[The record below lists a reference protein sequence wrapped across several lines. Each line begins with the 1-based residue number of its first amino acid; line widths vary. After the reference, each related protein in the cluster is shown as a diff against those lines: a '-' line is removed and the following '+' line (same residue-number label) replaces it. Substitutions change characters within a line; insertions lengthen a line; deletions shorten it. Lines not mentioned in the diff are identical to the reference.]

1 MRTPSISCSYVQP
14 SIIPSNLPSLF
25 SCFVFQTLC
34 LTVLISIFHVG
45 WTGQYQSLKCFSW
58 KLCFLWWNYLILLDA
73 SFWSL
78 KKRRELDVSHWKW
91 INLNL
96 LLLLHFVLNLFVRFI
111 IIIQSEVVINLYL
124 NFSALMFTNE
134 LSEIAFLLA
143 ESGFLLKKTEVSAKK
158 IKHIKVCREEWRN
171 SIILPIWCCWCHSV
185 HLCSFILPIC

>member
-1 MRTPSISCSYVQP
+1 MLHF
-14 SIIPSNLPSLF
+14 N
-25 SCFVFQTLC
+25 
-34 LTVLISIFHVG
+34 H
-45 WTGQYQSLKCFSW
+45 W
-58 KLCFLWWNYLILLDA
+58 
-73 SFWSL
+73 

-143 ESGFLLKKTEVSAKK
+143 ESGFLLKKAEVSAKK

-171 SIILPIWCCWCHSV
+171 PIILPIWCCWCHSV
-185 HLCSFILPIC
+185 HSCSFILPICLVVLFSGWLQLFIQQKSGAPISQSIQVQASHNFKRFVVSHIHH